1 MKLKGLLWGACACAM
16 LAGCSNDDVAV
27 DNGNGTVESTGNAY
41 MKVRI
46 AMAGGPSS
54 RAATEGGYDYGTT
67 DEQSIDNV
75 FFMFYD
81 NAGNWVADGK
91 LQENV
96 TVNGNTSQEGQ
107 QDGNVEAIAEAVVAL
122 ELQEGEDFPTQV
134 VAYVNMKDKQTTLSK
149 KSITDAKKEAATSVY
164 TDADGKYSNFVMTNS
179 TYLNGSTEKIGTDV
193 SRDQFFETEDA
204 AKTANPVEIYVE
216 RLAAKVTVLNS
227 TPTIN
232 DIDAGDYT
240 LTFEPEGYA
249 ISGLNTSEYYL
260 KHVQTT
266 WGSWDWFNEPT
277 AYRCFWAEDPNYT
290 GNEGLSYTSYT
301 ESKVALGTPQY
312 CMENTMS
319 ADYANLENSTFL
331 ILVGYYTVKDGE
343 GSTVDLSVASDGYLY
358 MYAGTAYMANDL
370 KKRLLEQAADDELA
384 WVQDG
389 QNYKQAD
396 ENAYKL
402 ARKGTNN
409 VTLALKDDTG
419 TTYYTKDKEG
429 DSYTEIT
436 NIEQFNAGLSTYLEY
451 FGSVEAFE
459 GGKAYYAEPIAHFG
473 GTQTD
478 DKTGAIGVVR
488 NHSYQITVT
497 HVSGLGEG
505 VFNPAEDI
513 QPTDTKK
520 TYYVGAKLNIL
531 SWKSVSQ
538 SVSFD

>member
-1 MKLKGLLWGACACAM
+1 MKLKGLLWGACACAV
-16 LAGCSNDDVAV
+16 LAGCSNDEVAV

-54 RAATEGGYDYGTT
+54 RANEGGYDYGTT

-96 TVNGNTSQEGQ
+96 TVNGNTPQEGQ

-122 ELQEGEDFPTQV
+122 ELQEGEAFPTQV
-134 VAYVNMKDKQTTLSK
+134 VAYVNMKDKQTTLSG
-149 KSITDAKKEAATSVY
+149 KSIADAKKEAANSVY
-164 TDADGKYSNFVMTNS
+164 TYTNTDGKYSNFVMTNS
-179 TYLNGSTEKIGTDV
+179 TYLNNGNEKIGTDV

-240 LTFEPEGYA
+240 LTFVPEGYA

-266 WGSWDWFNEPT
+266 WSSWDWFNEP
-277 AYRCFWAEDPNYT
+277 ADYRCFWAEDPNYNAEAT
-290 GNEGLSYTSYT
+290 LSYTDY
-301 ESKVALGTPQY
+301 EASKVALGTPQY
-312 CMENTMS
+312 CMENTMT
-319 ADYANLENSTFL
+319 AQYANLENSTFL
-331 ILVGYYTVKDGE
+331 ILVGYYTVKDSE
-343 GSTVDLSVASDGYLY
+343 GSTVDLSTASDGYLY

-370 KKRLLEQAADDELA
+370 KKRLLDQAADDELA
-384 WVQDG
+384 WIQDG
-389 QNYKQAD
+389 DGYKQAD
-396 ENAYKL
+396 ENAYEL

-409 VTLALKDDTG
+409 VTLALKENAG
-419 TTYYTKDKEG
+419 TTYYLRNGET
-429 DSYTEIT
+429 YTEIT
-436 NIEQFNAGLSTYLEY
+436 NIAEFNTGLSTYLEY
-451 FGSVEAFE
+451 FGSVEAFN

-478 DKTGAIGVVR
+478 DTTGAIGVVR

-497 HVSGLGEG
+497 QVSGLGEG
-505 VFNPAEDI
+505 VFKPEEDI
-513 QPTDTKK
+513 KPTDTKK
-520 TYYVGAKLNIL
+520 TYYVGAELNIL
-531 SWKSVSQ
+531 SWKTVSQ

>member
-1 MKLKGLLWGACACAM
+1 MKLRNLIWGACACAV
-16 LAGCSNDDVAV
+16 LAGCSNDEVAV

-54 RAATEGGYDYGTT
+54 RATEGGYDYGST

-96 TVNGNTSQEGQ
+96 TVNGNTSQEGK
-107 QDGNVEAIAEAVVAL
+107 QDGTVEAIAEAVVAL
-122 ELQEGEDFPTQV
+122 ELQEGEAFPTQV
-134 VAYVNMKDKQTTLSK
+134 VAYVNMKDEQTTLSG
-149 KSITDAKKEAATSVY
+149 KSITDAKKETAESVY
-164 TDADGKYSNFVMTNS
+164 TYANSTYSNFVMTNS
-179 TYLNGSTEKIGTDV
+179 TYLNNGNEKIGTDV

-204 AKTANPVEIYVE
+204 ATTANPVEIYVE
-216 RLAAKVTVLNS
+216 RLAAKVTVLDS
-227 TPTIN
+227 EPTID

-260 KHVQTT
+260 KHVQTA
-266 WGSWDWFNEPT
+266 WSSWDWFNEP
-277 AYRCFWAEDPNYT
+277 ADYRCFWAEDPNYT
-290 GNEGLSYTSYT
+290 GNTGLSYTDYD
-301 ESKVALGTPQY
+301 ESKVTLGTPQY
-312 CMENTMS
+312 CMENTMTS
-319 ADYANLENSTFL
+319 DYANLQNSTFL
-331 ILVGYYTVKDGE
+331 ILVGYYTVKDSE
-343 GSTVDLSVASDGYLY
+343 GNTVDLSTASDGYLY

-370 KKRLLEQAADDELA
+370 KARLLEQAADNELA
-384 WVQDG
+384 WIQSAP
-389 QNYKQAD
+389 NTYAQAD
-396 ENAYKL
+396 ADAYEIV
-402 ARKGTNN
+402 RKGTNN
-409 VTLALKDDTG
+409 VTLALKENAG
-419 TTYYTKDKEG
+419 TTYYVRNGET
-429 DSYTEIT
+429 YTEIT
-436 NIEQFNAGLSTYLEY
+436 NIAEFNTGLSTYLEY

-473 GTQTD
+473 GTQTGD
-478 DKTGAIGVVR
+478 ATGAIGVVR

-497 HVSGLGEG
+497 QVSGLGEG

-513 QPTDTKK
+513 IPTDTKK
-520 TYYVGAKLNIL
+520 TYYVGAELNIL
-531 SWKSVSQ
+531 SWKTVSQ